1 MATGEITGKHFPD
14 EPKGMGEIK
23 SFIIRLISNIILIPS
38 LLFIIIFM
46 WKEINGFDYFCVI
59 LCAIMIYIIIFSPIF
74 AHTSTQKEIDEQ
86 EGDFMCDC

>member
-14 EPKGMGEIK
+14 EPKGMSERK

-38 LLFIIIFM
+38 SLFVIIFM
-46 WKEINGFDYFCVI
+46 WKYKSGFDYFCVVGSV
-59 LCAIMIYIIIFSPIF
+59 LMIYIMVSAPIY
-74 AHTSTQKEIDEQ
+74 AHTSTQKEIDEK